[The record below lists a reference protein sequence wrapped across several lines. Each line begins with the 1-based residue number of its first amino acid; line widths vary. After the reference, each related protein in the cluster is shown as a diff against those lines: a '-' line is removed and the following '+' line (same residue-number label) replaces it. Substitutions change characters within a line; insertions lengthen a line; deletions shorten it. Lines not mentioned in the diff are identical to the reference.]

1 MGLKINRLTARRVAT
16 ITEPGY
22 HPDGGGLY
30 LQVTPSGAK
39 SWVFRYRFDGRRP
52 EMGLGPL
59 HVVGVAEA
67 RESADAARKLVLAGQ
82 DPLSGRRAAAVA
94 TAGIPTFWDAALAYI
109 EERRAGWT
117 NPKHADQWS
126 STLETY
132 AKPVLGRMRVDR
144 IDTDHILAVLRP
156 IWAVKT
162 ETASRVRQRIEA
174 VLDAATVQKKRT
186 GENPARWR
194 GHLAMILPKPT
205 SVTKVENFAALPYA
219 ELPTFMAEL
228 RKRHGEAAR
237 ALEFT
242 VLTAART
249 GMTLG
254 AVPKEIDLQACTWT
268 VPADRMKAKV
278 EHTIPLSAAA
288 LSLAKARMQ
297 RALIFPNNLTS
308 EPLSE
313 NAMLALLKR
322 MGFGHITVHGFRST
336 FKDWAS
342 ETTDFPDDLSEAALA
357 HKIRDKSK
365 AAYKRGTMLEKRRVL
380 MSAWDQF
387 CAGIEEENQSGGLA
401 NSPKLD
407 NGLY

>member
-16 ITEPGY
+16 VTEPGY

-30 LQVTPSGAK
+30 LQVTASGAK
-39 SWVFRYRFDGRRP
+39 SWVYRYRFEGRRP

-59 HVVGVAEA
+59 HVVGLADA
-67 RESADAARKLVLAGQ
+67 REAADAARKMVLAGQ
-82 DPLSGRRAAAVA
+82 DPLAGRRAAAVA
-94 TAGIPTFWDAALAYI
+94 SAGIPTFWEAAEAYI
-109 EERRAGWT
+109 EERRAGWS
-117 NPKHADQWS
+117 NPKHAGQWT

-132 AKPVLGRMRVDR
+132 AKPVLGGMRVDR
-144 IDTDHILAVLRP
+144 IETDHVLAVLRP
-156 IWAVKT
+156 IWTTKT
-162 ETASRVRQRIEA
+162 ETASRVRQRMEA
-174 VLDAATVQKKRT
+174 VLDAATVHKKRA

-205 SVTKVENFAALPYA
+205 AVTKVENFAALPYG
-219 ELPTFMAEL
+219 ELPAFMAAL

-242 VLTAART
+242 ILTAART

-254 AVPKEIDLQACTWT
+254 AVAAEIDLQVGTWT
-268 VPADRMKAKV
+268 VPGDRMKAKV
-278 EHTIPLSAAA
+278 EHTIPLPPAA
-288 LSLAKARMQ
+288 LALAKARMQ
-297 RALIFPNNLTS
+297 RALLFLNDLTG

-357 HKIRDKSK
+357 HQIRDKAK
-365 AAYKRGTMLEKRRVL
+365 AAYKRGTMLAKRRDL
-380 MSAWDQF
+380 MAAWERYCSQ
-387 CAGIEEENQSGGLA
+387 
-401 NSPKLD
+401 
-407 NGLY
+407 

>member
-16 ITEPGY
+16 VTDPGY
-22 HPDGGGLY
+22 HADGGGLY
-30 LQVTPSGAK
+30 LQVTASGAK
-39 SWVFRYRFDGRRP
+39 SWVFRYRFEGRRP

-59 HVVGVAEA
+59 HVIGLADA
-67 RESADAARKLVLAGQ
+67 RAAADAARKMVQAGQ
-82 DPLSGRRAAAVA
+82 DPLAGRRAAAAA
-94 TAGIPTFWDAALAYI
+94 TASTPTFWEAATAYI
-109 EERRAGWT
+109 AERRAGWS
-117 NPKHADQWS
+117 NPKHGAQWT

-132 AKPVLGRMRVDR
+132 AKAIIGDLRVDR
-144 IDTDHILAVLRP
+144 IETEDVLAVLRP
-156 IWAVKT
+156 IWTTKT

-205 SVTKVENFAALPYA
+205 AVSKAENFAALPYA
-219 ELPTFMAEL
+219 DIPAFMATL
-228 RKRHGEAAR
+228 ARRHGEAAR

-242 VLTAART
+242 ILTAART

-254 AVPKEIDLQACTWT
+254 AEPGEIDLQAGTWT
-268 VPADRMKAKV
+268 VPGSRMKAKV
-278 EHTIPLSAAA
+278 EHTIPLPTPA
-288 LSLAKARMQ
+288 LALAKLRMK
-297 RALIFPNNLTS
+297 RALLFPNDVTGD
-308 EPLSE
+308 PLSE

-336 FKDWAS
+336 FKDWAG

-357 HKIRDKSK
+357 HRIRDKSK

-380 MSAWDQF
+380 METWADY
-387 CAGIEEENQSGGLA
+387 CKAAGKK
-401 NSPKLD
+401 PT
-407 NGLY
+407 